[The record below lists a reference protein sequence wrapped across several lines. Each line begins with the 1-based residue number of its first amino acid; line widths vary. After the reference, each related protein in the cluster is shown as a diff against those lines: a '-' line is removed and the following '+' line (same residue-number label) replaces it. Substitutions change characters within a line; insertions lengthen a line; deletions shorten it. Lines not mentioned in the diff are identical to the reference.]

1 MNSVVL
7 DQTNPAPLFD
17 VGAVLKT
24 LWRRRILV
32 LGVALLVVLA
42 AGAYTVLTKPS
53 YTASAAILVD
63 PRDAKTTNID
73 SVLPGIGADSAAI
86 ASQVSVIESR
96 DLLGKVYASLDLAT
110 DPEYAG
116 GGGLLSGLLSFGKAP
131 RAPNAEVAFQKF
143 LGSVGVEREG
153 LTYVIDVTV
162 KSGDPAKAA
171 KIANAIVDQYIGS
184 TAAQQNDATTDVTA
198 TLNGKI
204 GALQNDVSTAEHAVA
219 GFKQQHD
226 ILDDTTGGTLQSQ
239 TDQLTTQLIAA
250 KDALNQAQTKL
261 DQASAAGTSPADF
274 AQLSDVSSSPAT
286 DQLRN
291 DYNTKAAALASAQ
304 ATFGPKHPT
313 VVTARAELNKVQGLL
328 EREANRIAR
337 QLKADRDAAQM
348 NVDKLQAGLAGLRQ
362 QSNAASAAQVQLA
375 QLQRQAD
382 AARAVLSDFMQ
393 RSQETSQM
401 QGLQNSQVHV
411 ISAAAPPPDPT
422 WPKPMLLLPVSA
434 VLGLMLG
441 CGVALLLGDVKLSPL
456 PAPVPAGPEKPRR
469 EVLKPVPT
477 RTPVSQA
484 RRFASL
490 DSAKGEIFAGLDTPL
505 TRSIQQSLKQ
515 ILGNLPRHGKPYVLA
530 VSAIRDADLATAGAT
545 LLATGLE
552 RIGARALVI
561 GDSDSADIASDQ
573 NFILVDSRHALAATA
588 DLDILVLT
596 PEEDRLRPA
605 NSQRLTLVLDLAAAS
620 ERPRLVASN
629 RNAAA
634 LAAV

>member
-1 MNSVVL
+1 MNNVVL
-7 DQTNPAPLFD
+7 DQLNPAPLFD

-24 LWRRRILV
+24 LWRRRVLV
-32 LGVALLVVLA
+32 LGVALLVVAA
-42 AGAYTVLTKPS
+42 AGVYTVLTKPS
-53 YTASAAILVD
+53 YTAGAAILVD

-96 DLLGKVYASLDLAT
+96 DLLGKVYASLDLAS

-116 GGGLLSGLLSFGKAP
+116 GGGLLSSLLGLGKAP
-131 RAPNAEVAFQKF
+131 LAPNAEVAFQKF

-162 KSGDPAKAA
+162 KSGDPVKAA

-204 GALQNDVSTAEHAVA
+204 GALQADVSKAEHAVA
-219 GFKQQHD
+219 DFKQQHN

-250 KDALNQAQTKL
+250 RDALNQAQTRL
-261 DQASAAGTSPADF
+261 DQATAVGTSPADF
-274 AQLSDVSSSPAT
+274 AQLSDISSSPAT

-313 VVTARAELNKVQGLL
+313 VVTARAELAKVQGLL
-328 EREANRIAR
+328 EREASRIAR
-337 QLKADRDAAQM
+337 QLKADRDAAQA
-348 NVDKLQAGLAGLRQ
+348 NVAKLQSGLDALRR
-362 QSNAASAAQVQLA
+362 QSSDASTAQVQLA

-411 ISAAAPPPDPT
+411 ISAAAAPPDPT

-441 CGVALLLGDVKLSPL
+441 CGAALLLGDAR
-456 PAPVPAGPEKPRR
+456 PAPVPAPLPAGPERPRR
-469 EVLKPVPT
+469 EAPRPVPT

-505 TRSIQQSLKQ
+505 TRSIQQTLKQ
-515 ILGNLPRHGKPYVLA
+515 ILGSLPRHGRPYVLA
-530 VSAIRDADLATAGAT
+530 FAAIRDADLAAAGGA
-545 LLATGLE
+545 LVATGLE
-552 RIGARALVI
+552 RIGARTLLAMDGASTGF
-561 GDSDSADIASDQ
+561 GDDR
-573 NFILVDSRHALAATA
+573 NFILVDARHDLARTA
-588 DLDILVLT
+588 DLEILVLT

-605 NSQRLTLVLDLAAAS
+605 NSQRLTLVLDLGAAKDG
-620 ERPRLVASN
+620 PRLVASN
-629 RNAAA
+629 GNAAT